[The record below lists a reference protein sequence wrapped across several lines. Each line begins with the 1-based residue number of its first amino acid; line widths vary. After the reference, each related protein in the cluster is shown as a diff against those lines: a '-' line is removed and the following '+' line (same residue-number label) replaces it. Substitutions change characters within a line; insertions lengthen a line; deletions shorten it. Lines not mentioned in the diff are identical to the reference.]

1 MFRFCNHVVD
11 SISVLG
17 FAFTTN
23 YYVAVALRFV
33 WGFCDGHY
41 SLIKTLIAD
50 YSNEKTLSRN
60 SSYMFLSVSLVKFI
74 YLVFMI
80 YSSIAPL
87 IGGYLSNPDNI
98 SEWIKN
104 LLPIVQKKH
113 FCFPFIICFIGL
125 FICIKYHICIL
136 L

>member
-1 MFRFCNHVVD
+1 MFRWYNHVVD
-11 SISVLG
+11 SISVLC

-41 SLIKTLIAD
+41 SLTKTLVAD

-60 SSYMFLSVSLVKFI
+60 SSYIFLSISLGKFVI
-74 YLVFMI
+74 FVFMI
-80 YSSIAPL
+80 SSAIAPL
-87 IGGYLSNPDNI
+87 IGAYLSNPDNI

-104 LLPIVQKKH
+104 LLPIIRKKH

-125 FICIKYHICIL
+125 FICISVIICINI
-136 L
+136 